1 LQISFSDVHVFGSKI
16 NKKVIYM
23 QEVFYIMGKTTG
35 NAVGTFNK
43 SKQLNK

>member
-1 LQISFSDVHVFGSKI
+1 
-16 NKKVIYM
+16 M